1 MPYPVYFT
9 LSEARSILPFIEE
22 NLRKLRKVHQALE
35 FLSNIQIENDDG
47 DPELDLLITR
57 LNMSYYKKLYLY
69 HKYLGK
75 LLTRGA
81 VIKDLQKGLIDFYS
95 QHEGRDIFLC
105 WQIGEKDIHYW
116 HELEKGFGSRQPI
129 KLLEQKPRN
138 I

>member
-1 MPYPVYFT
+1 
-9 LSEARSILPFIEE
+9 
-22 NLRKLRKVHQALE
+22 
-35 FLSNIQIENDDG
+35 
-47 DPELDLLITR
+47 
-57 LNMSYYKKLYLY
+57 MSYYKKLYLY

-95 QHEGRDIFLC
+95 QHDGRDIFLC